1 MISKVAFAA
10 KAGLL
15 LAGALV
21 VCAFV
26 LWRRKRKTAMMWVLS
41 PLLLGAVLLTDMILV
56 EPNWIEVDHVRIHS
70 PVLAPALA
78 GVKIA
83 QISCMHVMDKAPW
96 RLRRMVSLL
105 NAQRPDAILII
116 GDFLSERGGM
126 EACLKA
132 LDRLKRPPFGIWAV
146 PGNTDEIFYSKE
158 ELVELCKEHGIT
170 MLVNQFQRA
179 SWGGRPA
186 FCLAGVDDPTYGRE
200 DLDRT
205 LGGIPS
211 SVPVLLMAHSP
222 MKRIVEN
229 AADRKVALMLAGHT
243 HGGQVGIPW
252 LRQMSPYANRGPYM
266 SGKFQVKETALYVN
280 RGIGTKTRSIR
291 LLCRPEVTVL
301 EVVK

>member
-1 MISKVAFAA
+1 MISKVAFAV

-21 VCAFV
+21 VCAFI
-26 LWRRKRKTAMMWVLS
+26 LWRQKRKTAMWLVLS
-41 PLLLGAVLLTDMILV
+41 PILLGAALLADMVLI
-56 EPNWIEVDHVRIHS
+56 EPNWVEVDYVRIQS
-70 PVLAPALA
+70 PLLAPALA

-83 QISCMHVMDKAPW
+83 QISCLHVMDKVPW
-96 RLRRMVSLL
+96 RVRRTVSLL
-105 NAQRPDAILII
+105 NAQRPDAILIT

-146 PGNTDEIFYSKE
+146 PGNTDRIFYSDE
-158 ELVELCKEHGIT
+158 ELVGLCKKHGIT
-170 MLVNQFQRA
+170 MLVNQNRQL
-179 SWGGRPA
+179 SWGGRPI
-186 FCLAGVDDPTYGRE
+186 FDLAGVNDPTYGRD
-200 DLDRT
+200 DLGRA
-205 LGGIPS
+205 LEG
-211 SVPVLLMAHSP
+211 VPLDVPILLMAHSP

-229 AADRKVALMLAGHT
+229 AADRKVALMLVGHT

-301 EVVK
+301 EVVR